1 MERVNASSASVPLAH
16 ITAPE
21 AYKQFMHDK
30 TRKQESEKSARK
42 HQRSRLAPVP
52 QPMHAADQSSSK
64 SVNENF
70 TSAARKLTS
79 LSGFRGQDIFD
90 PRLERASE
98 GGLGIRGWGS
108 SIPWRTAPSRRA
120 RLRAQRKDKRREIE
134 TRVCSKR
141 REVGQLYG
149 SAT

>member
-1 MERVNASSASVPLAH
+1 
-16 ITAPE
+16 
-21 AYKQFMHDK
+21 
-30 TRKQESEKSARK
+30 
-42 HQRSRLAPVP
+42 
-52 QPMHAADQSSSK
+52 MHAADQSSSK

-108 SIPWRTAPSRRA
+108 SIPWRTDTLPRA
-120 RLRAQRKDKRREIE
+120 RLSAAQ
-134 TRVCSKR
+134 T
-141 REVGQLYG
+141 
-149 SAT
+149 

>member
-1 MERVNASSASVPLAH
+1 
-16 ITAPE
+16 
-21 AYKQFMHDK
+21 
-30 TRKQESEKSARK
+30 
-42 HQRSRLAPVP
+42 
-52 QPMHAADQSSSK
+52 MHAADQSSSK

-120 RLRAQRKDKRREIE
+120 RLSAQRKHKRREK
-134 TRVCSKR
+134 RPLAKSKR
-141 REVGQLYG
+141 RNAQTGNGESWRRCCGPTAESILAVLARLATLAIKTEKRPRPPHSFCRPG
-149 SAT
+149 SLWPRPW